1 MDEEN
6 GREEE
11 KRRQVLTWAL
21 VRSRPGG
28 ALRPPH
34 VTPTSSFS
42 PPRALASRWGWGVDK
57 SDTRTG
63 FFFFENLTLKKI

>member
-11 KRRQVLTWAL
+11 EMRQVLTWAL
-21 VRSRPGG
+21 ERLVAPSW
-28 ALRPPH
+28 
-34 VTPTSSFS
+34 TSSC
-42 PPRALASRWGWGVDK
+42 PPRALASRSGWGVDK

>member
-1 MDEEN
+1 MLDEEN

-11 KRRQVLTWAL
+11 ERRQVLTWAL
-21 VRSRPGG
+21 VRTV
-28 ALRPPH
+28 PPSL
-34 VTPTSSFS
+34 TSFS